1 MAKWCEM
8 GFTKKPWFTSR
19 NPRPQ
24 SSGRHC
30 WVNQGKTSESTPHR
44 LGNWVRLQISWYV
57 LTKVSLPE
65 SKKKSTPNLG
75 CFPTATPSFSS
86 AISALKPLIAS
97 STVLAWPHELA
108 GRSPKKMKPAQ
119 KPIFPYLPNFG
130 RNLHTVC
137 LTVFLSGHV
146 SKYHGF
152 GRKGLPYLFFQFLQ
166 QWLHFCRR
174 HGP

>member
-1 MAKWCEM
+1 M
-8 GFTKKPWFTSR
+8 
-19 NPRPQ
+19 
-24 SSGRHC
+24 
-30 WVNQGKTSESTPHR
+30 NQGKTSESTPHR
-44 LGNWVRLQISWYV
+44 VGNWVRLQMSGYV

-65 SKKKSTPNLG
+65 RKKKKHSKFGEGNATFE
-75 CFPTATPSFSS
+75 CFPAATPSFSS

-97 STVLAWPHELA
+97 STVLAWPQEPA
-108 GRSPKKMKPAQ
+108 GRSPKKWNLQ
-119 KPIFPYLPNFG
+119 KKQSSHIFPFFG

-152 GRKGLPYLFFQFLQ
+152 GGKGLPYLFFQFLQ